1 MADMAKGVAAG
12 AKGEEPARGDRR
24 TTPRTAVLETI
35 AGIIAV
41 DLDGGSNGIIL
52 DLGPAGMMV
61 QSMAPLAARSTRT
74 ISFTLPDTT
83 TPVRLQAVVVWSDDE
98 GRAGL
103 RFTSVPDD
111 VRRRLE
117 TWLATNAA
125 RDILEAEPAASSMPP
140 FSSSAQSDFSLDSA
154 SDDLPLSFADLAAT
168 LDAPSAAVA
177 PSSTP
182 AASRLDTPAAG
193 SPAIPVSQEPRA
205 AESPR
210 VHFVNFS
217 GLDAAAAAA
226 PALDN
231 APVAPSQASPS
242 EVPADRIDQEAWHVI
257 DEIFRLTP
265 AQGAVVAI
273 AEGDVITCRASRG
286 HAPAVGAR
294 LQPEHGLSGECFRSG
309 KVVICDDTSVDPR
322 VPAVVSQRLNLSSI
336 VVVPILGPKSSLG
349 LVEALSSDKHA
360 FTSANVNTLTRLA
373 ALMSEVLCPAKPSQ
387 VPASVVP
394 APADVARPNVE
405 PPSVAKPIEP
415 AVAPPPALP
424 ASAATKP
431 EPLPPPAAAPST
443 TVVNKPVVS
452 TTATPGVLTAAT
464 PVVPRP
470 QEKTPTAPAAQEK
483 PASAVNTTSA
493 DKAAPAPPAKPSAP
507 AGTSVPKPAPPP
519 IVPPGVPSAGQRKP
533 EPLKPLKSLDEKAEQ
548 EKARAA
554 KAADEK
560 PPETKI
566 PDQKPRQEKPSA
578 PPPQPVAPAPVAPSR
593 VAMEPASA
601 PRTEAPRTGAEKSRW
616 RPVVPPAKPVSPEPT
631 APSVYKSPPP
641 VKPPAPVL
649 AKPAPA
655 SAAAATAVA
664 PASAIP
670 APPLPLAETSLT
682 RTATETSTF
691 STSRTLAL
699 GGLATVVLLGIV
711 AAWWTLTHRPEPAQ
725 PLAPTVTSTPAES
738 APAPQAPPQ
747 QNTTASANI
756 AADSSPSPSAA
767 ASSAAKPPDSKPA
780 ELKPEESKS
789 SASKPA
795 QAAAKPPEVFA
806 SEVDAGAIR
815 RPSAGRQTQAPL
827 PQVQPPTVVVGTGSN
842 PLALPIKPAQP
853 SLVGPQRVSR
863 GAVPGKVI
871 HRVEPQY
878 PASARA
884 VKLTGTVVLAATI
897 DRQGRPTSVRV
908 VSGPPLLADAALQ
921 AYRQWRYEPAMLNN
935 EPVESQTQVS
945 FNFKLPQ

>member
-24 TTPRTAVLETI
+24 TTPRTAVLETV

-125 RDILEAEPAASSMPP
+125 RDILEPEPAASSMPP
-140 FSSSAQSDFSLDSA
+140 FSTSAQPDFSLDSA

-168 LDAPSAAVA
+168 LDASPAAIA

-182 AASRLDTPAAG
+182 AASRLDAPAAG
-193 SPAIPVSQEPRA
+193 SPAAIHVSQEPPA

-217 GLDAAAAAA
+217 GLEAAAAAA

-231 APVAPSQASPS
+231 APVAPSQAPPS

-257 DEIFRLTP
+257 EEIFRLTP

-309 KVVICDDTSVDPR
+309 KVVICDDASVDPR

-394 APADVARPNVE
+394 APADVARPSVE
-405 PPSVAKPIEP
+405 PSSVAKPIEP
-415 AVAPPPALP
+415 AVAAPPASP
-424 ASAATKP
+424 APTATKP
-431 EPLPPPAAAPST
+431 EPLLPSPAAAPST

-452 TTATPGVLTAAT
+452 TTATPGILTAAT
-464 PVVPRP
+464 PVVPPP
-470 QEKTPTAPAAQEK
+470 QEKTPTAPAAQET
-483 PASAVNTTSA
+483 PASAANTTAA

-507 AGTSVPKPAPPP
+507 VGTSVPKPAAPP
-519 IVPPGVPSAGQRKP
+519 IVPPAVPPAGQRKP
-533 EPLKPLKSLDEKAEQ
+533 EPLKPLQPLDEKAEQ
-548 EKARAA
+548 EKARAS

-578 PPPQPVAPAPVAPSR
+578 PPPQAPVAPPR

-601 PRTEAPRTGAEKSRW
+601 PRTEAPRTAAEKSKW
-616 RPVVPPAKPVSPEPT
+616 RPVVPPAKPASAEPA
-631 APSVYKSPPP
+631 APSVYKTPSP
-641 VKPPAPVL
+641 VRPPAPAI

-655 SAAAATAVA
+655 SAAAAAAVA
-664 PASAIP
+664 PASAAP
-670 APPLPLAETSLT
+670 APPLPLAETSIT
-682 RTATETSTF
+682 KSATETSTF

-711 AAWWTLTHRPEPAQ
+711 AAWWTLTHRPE
-725 PLAPTVTSTPAES
+725 LAPSAPVVTGTPAES

-747 QNTTASANI
+747 QNTTASANT
-756 AADSSPSPSAA
+756 AA
-767 ASSAAKPPDSKPA
+767 ASSPPPSSAASSASKPPDSKPT
-780 ELKPEESKS
+780 ELKPAESKP

-795 QAAAKPPEVFA
+795 KAAAEPSEVFA
-806 SEVDAGAIR
+806 SEVDARAIR

-827 PQVQPPTVVVGTGSN
+827 PQVQPPTVVVGAGSN
-842 PLALPIKPAQP
+842 LLALPIKPAQP

-897 DRQGRPTSVRV
+897 DRQGRPSSVRV